1 MENRLNQKIAN
12 IIISISDIAVYIND
26 VKQFVIIAQL
36 IKIIKET
43 KILIR

>member
-1 MENRLNQKIAN
+1 MENRLNLKIAN
-12 IIISISDIAVYIND
+12 IIIFISDIVVYIND